1 MRVHSFFALVMLA
14 TSLEAQ
20 STRVSVDLHP
30 DSPEATWL
38 ESEGFLLEPIPGD
51 SEFIEIV
58 LPDTDLPRLEATGVT
73 YQILEHSQPLRDR
86 IVGNRALDSR
96 FFTWAEINQ
105 KLLDLGSQYPSLAR
119 RQELNTMLGTA
130 QTHEGRSTFSLVISD
145 NPQVAEDEQ
154 NVLFVGNHHSREIA
168 TPAHMIALAEHLLSN
183 YGVDPEITAWIDQY
197 QIWITPTWNP
207 DGLEHVWNVDEWW
220 RKNRRNNGG
229 GVYGVDLNRN
239 YLFDWA
245 NCGSYSTSP
254 SSNVYCGPS
263 PGSEPETQTMLVFAR
278 QMNFVKV
285 IDVHQSGQEVLY
297 PYACGNMATAVQS
310 RVWEA
315 RDNLAAAAN
324 YSDRYASAGGE
335 HFEWEFNEIGALSF
349 LIELDTTFFPSWT
362 QSQAEIN
369 RVIPL
374 YLQMLREETPISGH
388 VRDAWTGA
396 SLDADFTISGV
407 SMYENETRK
416 SRASNAG
423 RWHSWIE
430 NGNYDFTFSAPGYQT
445 ATFSESLT
453 GLSVERDVWLMPDS
467 HPSLSV
473 TNPTTVGSWI
483 QFTLDNSSLHS
494 GKSFTVIFSSS
505 NGGPFGGSTTL
516 PGGLELPIVWDR
528 VSDWTVN
535 HASLLSGSLG
545 SQGTGLTPWLVVP
558 PAAAGMTIWASAA
571 IHNGTGQSFYA
582 VSPALIFEVQ

>member
-1 MRVHSFFALVMLA
+1 
-14 TSLEAQ
+14 
-20 STRVSVDLHP
+20 
-30 DSPEATWL
+30 
-38 ESEGFLLEPIPGD
+38 
-51 SEFIEIV
+51 
-58 LPDTDLPRLEATGVT
+58 
-73 YQILEHSQPLRDR
+73 
-86 IVGNRALDSR
+86 
-96 FFTWAEINQ
+96 
-105 KLLDLGSQYPSLAR
+105 
-119 RQELNTMLGTA
+119 
-130 QTHEGRSTFSLVISD
+130 
-145 NPQVAEDEQ
+145 
-154 NVLFVGNHHSREIA
+154 
-168 TPAHMIALAEHLLSN
+168 
-183 YGVDPEITAWIDQY
+183 
-197 QIWITPTWNP
+197 
-207 DGLEHVWNVDEWW
+207 
-220 RKNRRNNGG
+220 
-229 GVYGVDLNRN
+229 LNRN

-263 PGSEPETQTMLVFAR
+263 PGSEPETQTMLAFAR

-423 RWHSWIE
+423 RWHSWIA